1 MVVYAILA
9 GKQQFRRDTLMKH
22 LFGLFFVFSVV
33 VTAAEP
39 AGIQQMLRNGN
50 IKCEGSWS
58 GHLQG
63 VAFDGKDKLYWVFNR
78 HLVQTGTDGKLLNAT
93 MLKNEAGK
101 LDHGGSPCYANGK
114 IYVPYCGSGFN
125 TELNGKPSYN
135 FIQVYDEK
143 DLSLVKSYSI
153 PEVVYGAGAIVFA
166 DGSFF
171 VAGGRPA
178 NMPGNTVYEY
188 SPEFKLLKKHHLE
201 FNSHLGIQ
209 SMTFDGK
216 NFWFGCYSVRSGA
229 AFRTGRD
236 FKVKEYYNF
245 QGAYGMVPLNNRKIL
260 LAVPDYSRKASGRA
274 TVTDLGKTKLTVV
287 RLELDKDGR
296 IFYNG
301 KELSHIQLPG
311 KLKPFRRKHIII
323 STPKELPAE
332 KLVQVISIISHVI
345 SADFE
350 IVLQ

>member
-1 MVVYAILA
+1 
-9 GKQQFRRDTLMKH
+9 MKH
-22 LFGLFFVFSVV
+22 LFVLFFAFSVAAL
-33 VTAAEP
+33 TAAAP

-50 IKCEGSWS
+50 IKCDGSWS

-78 HLVQTGTDGKLLNAT
+78 HLVQTETNGKLINAT
-93 MLKNEAGK
+93 MLKKEAGK
-101 LDHGGSPCYANGK
+101 LNHGGSPCYANGK
-114 IYVPYCGSGFN
+114 IYVPYCGSSFN
-125 TELNGKPSYN
+125 KELNGNPSYN

-143 DLSLVKSYSI
+143 DLSLLKSYSI
-153 PEVVYGAGAIVFA
+153 PDLVYGAGAITFA
-166 DGSFF
+166 DGNFF

-188 SPEFKLLKKHHLE
+188 SPEFKLLKKHPLE

-209 SMTFDGK
+209 SMTFDGE

-236 FKVKEYYNF
+236 FKVNGYYDF
-245 QGAYGMVPLNNRKIL
+245 HGAYGMIPLNERKMV
-260 LAVPDYSRKASGRA
+260 LAAPDYSRKAA
-274 TVTDLGKTKLTVV
+274 AKAIVADLGKMKKTVIRV
-287 RLELDKDGR
+287 DLNKDGR

-301 KELSHIQLPG
+301 KEYSHAQLQG
-311 KLKPFRRKHIII
+311 TLKKFRRKHVII
-323 STPKELPAE
+323 STPKELSAE
-332 KLVQVISIISHVI
+332 KLIPVVSVISQVI